1 MRPGGAY
8 SGAFVAATCLRIAS
22 LSHRERS
29 LGLASTHGRSGIRG
43 IALQMRRAFGPSG
56 GAGKQDVL
64 SPGDNG
70 GDDPP
75 PATGATFESMAAFRR
90 AKRKSHDEPTRV
102 AKKGPKRR
110 KEGSNGINSGTGR
123 RHRCFL
129 RNSERYP
136 LQRSPHRIWVSAGTF
151 PALPCAC
158 VARRPPFPTISCEEE
173 MYANSEV
180 ARMEMDGSPGAFFSV
195 STTPNECLPASGDDS
210 SVVLDAGATANAACL
225 R

>member
-43 IALQMRRAFGPSG
+43 IALQMRRAFGPST

-70 GDDPP
+70 GDDSP

-90 AKRKSHDEPTRV
+90 AKRKSHDEPTRG
-102 AKKGPKRR
+102 AKKRPKRR
-110 KEGSNGINSGTGR
+110 KRGSNGINSGTGR
-123 RHRCFL
+123 RHRRLL

-136 LQRSPHRIWVSAGTF
+136 LQRGPRRDWVSAGTF

-158 VARRPPFPTISCEEE
+158 VTRRPPFPTISCEEE

-180 ARMEMDGSPGAFFSV
+180 ARMEMDGSRVG
-195 STTPNECLPASGDDS
+195 
-210 SVVLDAGATANAACL
+210 